1 MGVSNQAALVV
12 GLPFGEIPDYIFK
25 DSDEFEGCTASKLD
39 AGLEELKKRALE
51 EKLSSPSQLKDLG
64 YIYSSVHDEY
74 FVGFYLGV
82 TDDYSSMEIEIQK
95 LKDVET
101 FAIQFEN
108 IFKASPQIVLMNVQ
122 G

>member
-12 GLPFGEIPDYIFK
+12 GLPFGDIPDYIFK
-25 DSDEFEGCTASKLD
+25 DSDDFEGCTASRLE
-39 AGLEELKKRALE
+39 AGLEELKQRALE
-51 EKLSSPSQLKDLG
+51 NKLSSKSQLDDLS
-64 YIYSSVHDEY
+64 YIWSSVYDEY
-74 FVGFYLGV
+74 FVGFYLGI
-82 TDDYSSMEIEIQK
+82 TSSYSSIEIELQK

-101 FAIQFEN
+101 YVIQFEN